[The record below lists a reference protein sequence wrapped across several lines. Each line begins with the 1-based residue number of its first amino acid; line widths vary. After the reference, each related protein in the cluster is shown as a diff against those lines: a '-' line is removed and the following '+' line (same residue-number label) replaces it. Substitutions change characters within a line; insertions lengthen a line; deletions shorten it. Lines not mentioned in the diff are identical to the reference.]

1 MTQIFQQYF
10 GLLYPIMVL
19 VKPSS
24 TTFQTLPAPVKRR
37 LKALKKSQLESL
49 KVEAAFY
56 EEVHKLECKYA
67 ELYKPHF
74 DFRAKVAKG
83 KFKFLIPYT

>member
-1 MTQIFQQYF
+1 
-10 GLLYPIMVL
+10 
-19 VKPSS
+19 
-24 TTFQTLPAPVKRR
+24 VKRR

-74 DFRAKVAKG
+74 EFRAKVAKG
-83 KFKFLIPYT
+83 NFFTVLYFGARNNQNFDH

>member
-1 MTQIFQQYF
+1 
-10 GLLYPIMVL
+10 
-19 VKPSS
+19 
-24 TTFQTLPAPVKRR
+24 

-74 DFRAKVAKG
+74 EFRAKVAKG
-83 KFKFLIPYT
+83 DFYNFSL

>member
-1 MTQIFQQYF
+1 
-10 GLLYPIMVL
+10 
-19 VKPSS
+19 
-24 TTFQTLPAPVKRR
+24 

-83 KFKFLIPYT
+83 KFKFSIPYT